1 MSIAV
6 VGLLPVQVAKASEWD
21 VSKVL
26 DVEFV
31 PKDRAVKT
39 VSEVVTRADQVVLMT
54 KFIDHSMSDKVPFK
68 KRVFVKGG
76 MTALRNELTRLA
88 KSVIKPEQSAMTHA
102 VAVPS
107 TTSNDGAPSTM
118 VTSPASTVATTGHP
132 VIELIRGP
140 GGERVVWTPMIDLL
154 IGQRAVVRRIRGE
167 TMVELVK
174 RCEATRSR
182 YQRDYGLLT
191 SITPL
196 EDHVVFER
204 LPYPTK
210 PASKAGVTKTADA
223 PVQQQAVQSTDAD
236 QQPSAATVRT
246 TLNPG
251 GLAAAGPNWQM
262 AYRDTRPTTEPA
274 LGKVGDA
281 VMTQIE
287 TVLWREAFVVFMQRL
302 NAEDAA
308 KEADRA
314 IEQYR
319 HRYTHTPRG

>member
-1 MSIAV
+1 MSIAI
-6 VGLLPVQVAKASEWD
+6 VGLLPAQAEIASTWD
-21 VSKVL
+21 VSKAL
-26 DVEFV
+26 DIKFV
-31 PKDRAVKT
+31 AKDRGDKAL
-39 VSEVVTRADQVVLMT
+39 ADIAARVDRVVLMT
-54 KFIDHSMSDKVPFK
+54 KFIDHAMSDKVPFK
-68 KRVFVKGG
+68 KRVFVSGG
-76 MTALRNELTRLA
+76 MTALRNELSRLA
-88 KSVIKPEQSAMTHA
+88 KSVISPMQNTTTQVVKDTESSATA
-102 VAVPS
+102 
-107 TTSNDGAPSTM
+107 
-118 VTSPASTVATTGHP
+118 TSPAPAITATEHP

-174 RCEATRSR
+174 RCEQTRDR
-182 YQRDYGLLT
+182 YRRDYGLLT
-191 SITPL
+191 SITP
-196 EDHVVFER
+196 ENDHVIFER

-236 QQPSAATVRT
+236 QQPNAATVRT

-308 KEADRA
+308 KEADCA

-319 HRYTHTPRG
+319 RRYTHTPRG